1 MTQVEGTKCKLCE
14 FVTEGSEGAE
24 SLIWTHLGT
33 LHDKVSLLL
42 QERGLKPVPTDNVPS
57 AAINRTKENSE
68 SSDVPSRYAA
78 SLTGN
83 DETAVNV
90 NSHGTEENIVDGPV
104 QNAGLCDHNG
114 NQASEEGRI
123 NFAAANSCSETDSGV
138 VPEKMTLLLSPEKE
152 ANSCSED
159 KNANPEVL
167 NSPQR
172 RRSTRLKTPTKD
184 FEEFKMTTVRLIQ
197 MKRLFSKIFSLQ
209 LYI

>member
-14 FVTEGSEGAE
+14 FDTEGSEGAE

-42 QERGLKPVPTDNVPS
+42 QERGLKPVPAVNVPS
-57 AAINRTKENSE
+57 AAINGTKENSE
-68 SSDVPSRYAA
+68 SCDAPSRDAA

-90 NSHGTEENIVDGPV
+90 NNHGTEKNSVNGPI

-114 NQASEEGRI
+114 NQANEEGSI
-123 NFAAANSCSETDSGV
+123 NVAAANSCNETDSGSD
-138 VPEKMTLLLSPEKE
+138 PEKMTLLLSPEKE
-152 ANSCSED
+152 ENSCSAD

-167 NSPQR
+167 NCPQR

-184 FEEFKMTTVRLIQ
+184 FEEFKLNTVRLI
-197 MKRLFSKIFSLQ
+197 KLN
-209 LYI
+209 